1 MITTNKFLIA
11 VVCASAIILS
21 SCSDNNNAVDPVDP
35 IVNDVIAPA
44 SYAWTDANGNNTV
57 SFSGQTTRLHQAAI
71 ICANMGSSDATFTE
85 LDEMFNLGEGFYDPS
100 LDYNIS
106 GKKVANKTG
115 AYSANSADIL
125 TMFNGWISEF
135 TTDVVPAMVA
145 GTPASAGVAGVL
157 PDGTSTRE
165 LNAKGME
172 LDQLFTKGLIGA
184 LCGDQIINGYLS
196 EVKIGDDVDNVR
208 SDEGGHTTMEHH
220 WDEGY
225 GYLYGLQ
232 SDQDMYDLD
241 ATNGDVLLY
250 KYYVKGNFSD
260 EQVAIYDAFKM
271 GREAITMDAGNETP
285 LHSDVKMAQAD
296 IVKTNI
302 SRIIVQKAYDYLHGA
317 AEHLNA
323 GGARDGDFFHGLSEG
338 VGFVVSL
345 QFTNSNFSYSDVN
358 TMMETLSSGNGL
370 WDVTATELEQ
380 MATQIQAAL

>member
-1 MITTNKFLIA
+1 
-11 VVCASAIILS
+11 
-21 SCSDNNNAVDPVDP
+21 
-35 IVNDVIAPA
+35 
-44 SYAWTDANGNNTV
+44 
-57 SFSGQTTRLHQAAI
+57 
-71 ICANMGSSDATFTE
+71 
-85 LDEMFNLGEGFYDPS
+85 
-100 LDYNIS
+100 
-106 GKKVANKTG
+106 
-115 AYSANSADIL
+115 
-125 TMFNGWISEF
+125 
-135 TTDVVPAMVA
+135 
-145 GTPASAGVAGVL
+145 
-157 PDGTSTRE
+157 
-165 LNAKGME
+165 
-172 LDQLFTKGLIGA
+172 
-184 LCGDQIINGYLS
+184 
-196 EVKIGDDVDNVR
+196 
-208 SDEGGHTTMEHH
+208 MEHH

-345 QFTNSNFSYSDVN
+345 QFTNSNFSHSDVN
-358 TMMETLSSGNGL
+358 AMMETLSSGDGL
-370 WDVTATELEQ
+370 WDVTASELEQ
-380 MATQIQAAL
+380 MASQIQAAL